1 MHSLEDRHFDDTL
14 SMNFDSKI
22 LVRVK
27 SMTTDFMLNPTH
39 GLLQILLSTSAKTI
53 VVTFC

>member
-27 SMTTDFMLNPTH
+27 SMTIDFMLNPSH

-53 VVTFC
+53 VTFC